1 MKQEMVHAT
10 AVAID
15 GQGILLTG
23 PSGSGKSD
31 LALRIIDRGG
41 VLISDDVVIVSKADQ
56 GLSVGV
62 APNIAGKIEVRG
74 VGICTVRHLS
84 SAPLRLVVALS
95 NAIDRIPEKQ
105 RTISMM
111 GVDVPSIDL
120 ASLECSS
127 AIKLEMAL
135 KHIVESRCAHAPTH
149 HFNPS
154 ESRKA

>member
-1 MKQEMVHAT
+1 MRQEMVHAT
-10 AVAID
+10 ALAIN

-41 VLISDDVVIVSKADQ
+41 ILISDDVVIVSKTDQ

-74 VGICTVRHLS
+74 VGICIVQHIP
-84 SAPLRLVVALS
+84 SAPLQLAVALS
-95 NAIDRIPEKQ
+95 NNINRMPDEH
-105 RTISMM
+105 RTMNMM
-111 GVDVPSIDL
+111 GIAVPLIDL
-120 ASLECSS
+120 APFECSA

-135 KHIVESRCAHAPTH
+135 KYFVDSISAQAPTYLS
-149 HFNPS
+149 NPS
-154 ESRKA
+154 ESRKS